1 MVSAYERN
9 SGRGPTDE
17 QLSLLKEKERERFT
31 RCSISISRHLLLR
44 QIASRDE
51 NVNITK
57 NRNKLFFQVYFNE
70 RVEENGNVEGR
81 KEQFITGRIGG
92 VTVIR

>member
-51 NVNITK
+51 NVNITWK

-70 RVEENGNVEGR
+70 RVEENGKEGR
-81 KEQFITGRIGG
+81 EEQFITGRIGG

>member
-1 MVSAYERN
+1 M
-9 SGRGPTDE
+9 
-17 QLSLLKEKERERFT
+17 LKEKERERFT

>member
-31 RCSISISRHLLLR
+31 RCSISISRRLLLR

>member
-1 MVSAYERN
+1 M
-9 SGRGPTDE
+9 
-17 QLSLLKEKERERFT
+17 
-31 RCSISISRHLLLR
+31 LLR